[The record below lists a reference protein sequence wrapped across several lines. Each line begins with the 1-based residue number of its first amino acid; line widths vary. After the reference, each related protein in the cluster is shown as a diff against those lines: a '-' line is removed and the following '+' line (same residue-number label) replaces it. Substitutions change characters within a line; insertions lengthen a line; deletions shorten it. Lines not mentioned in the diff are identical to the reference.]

1 MTDFERAR
9 RTMVDSQLQTSGVF
23 DRRILGAMGQ
33 VPREL
38 FVPESRRA
46 VAYIDDTQP
55 LDEALPHRRLAA
67 PAPFG
72 RLVQLAEVTAADRV
86 LIVGAGTGYSSAV
99 LSLLAASVVG
109 VEPEA
114 VLAARARDNLSAL
127 GISNAEIVEAALDT
141 APKGAFDVVLVE
153 GAVDRVPPALLKA
166 LDEGGRLVCLLLSG
180 PTAVAHVYKRRGA
193 AVTARAEFNASLPPL
208 APVRPADE
216 FVF

>member
-38 FVPESRRA
+38 FVPEARRA

-55 LDEALPHRRLAA
+55 LDDTLPHRRLAA

-72 RLVQLAEVTAADRV
+72 RLVQLADVTAEDRV
-86 LIVGAGTGYSSAV
+86 LVVGAGTGYSCAV
-99 LSLLAASVVG
+99 LARLAASVVG

-114 VLAARARDNLSAL
+114 ALAARARDNLSGL
-127 GISNAEIVEAALDT
+127 GVANAEIVEAPLDT
-141 APKGAFDVVLVE
+141 APKGGFDVILVE
-153 GAVDRVPPALLKA
+153 GAVEAVPPALLKA
-166 LDEGGRLVCLLLSG
+166 LNDGGRLVCLLLSG
-180 PTAVAHVYKRRGA
+180 PTAVAHVYMRRGG

-208 APVRPADE
+208 APARPADE